1 MTPSATFTNRLGE
14 VLAPFL
20 LWMRDIGFFEWY
32 VYIPVMTALAVG
44 LFLILVRTTERN
56 GTFTDRPR
64 RALWLAAYFGL
75 CFLATNGLAV
85 GLKTLIVE
93 ELDYP
98 TRVWFEAYL
107 GPLHFYIV
115 AVALSYLA
123 LIARNTTAAL
133 DWGLGLFVQIGLLA
147 GYSVGV
153 FRLLNE
159 PMTLAAPTMG
169 LSGSHHVRRVRTL
182 QRRPV
187 PAIRRSDLRA
197 RTTRLSASVADR
209 AGRPATSRRVR

>member
-14 VLAPFL
+14 VLAPVL

-44 LFLILVRTTERN
+44 LFLIVVRATERN
-56 GTFTDRPR
+56 GTFSDRPR
-64 RALWLAAYFGL
+64 RAIWLAAYFGL

-123 LIARNTTAAL
+123 LIARNRTAAL

-147 GYSVGV
+147 GYSVGIY
-153 FRLLNE
+153 RLLNE
-159 PMTLAAPTMG
+159 PISLAAPTMG
-169 LSGSHHVRRVRTL
+169 LSGVIMCAAFALYNFDLYRRFVL
-182 QRRPV
+182 
-187 PAIRRSDLRA
+187 PAS
-197 RTTRLSASVADR
+197 RLVQH
-209 AGRPATSRRVR
+209 G